1 MLSAENCFS
10 FTCCVALQL
19 LSALTA
25 CVFCLCF
32 WNYLHFPYTLHIA
45 TARCTGTDTNG
56 ARRRECCGRTLN
68 LTLCSNFAV
77 NRKICHARPRHSGA
91 GCASLPPARCR
102 LHPVPHAPRCCCLF
116 PTHVAKVLRMFCSCL
131 FARAEQ
137 KVFRRFWRVRKRK
150 CATAAREDDGERESA
165 AVRGTRSVR
174 KIVAYFCA
182 NPNALFAYAHLTP
195 AVPRRASLCLV
206 SPAARKFSSK
216 FDKLLATPLCPLPFC
231 LPSFNYSTSSWLHAM
246 YADLYTQL

>member
-10 FTCCVALQL
+10 FTCCVALQP
-19 LSALTA
+19 LSLYVPVNALTA

-45 TARCTGTDTNG
+45 TARCTGTNG
-56 ARRRECCGRTLN
+56 ARTRECCGRTLN

-91 GCASLPPARCR
+91 VPRCR
-102 LHPVPHAPRCCCLF
+102 LPAAACILCRMPHAAHCRLF

-137 KVFRRFWRVRKRK
+137 KVFRRFRRVRKRK
-150 CATAAREDDGERESA
+150 CATAARMAEGERGGERNRDCA
-165 AVRGTRSVR
+165 KNRSILLCEY
-174 KIVAYFCA
+174 KCA
-182 NPNALFAYAHLTP
+182 F
-195 AVPRRASLCLV
+195 
-206 SPAARKFSSK
+206 
-216 FDKLLATPLCPLPFC
+216 LP
-231 LPSFNYSTSSWLHAM
+231 TH
-246 YADLYTQL
+246 T